1 LKCQDEFKTISTQPF
16 KSIVFSIVL
25 FETSWKL
32 QDGVKNHLEIPL
44 QVQVDFKMTQLEIS
58 K

>member
-1 LKCQDEFKTISTQPF
+1 MISTQPF

-25 FETSWKL
+25 FETIWKL